1 MNVAE
6 LRKAQIRTT
15 EIILL
20 AVDHV
25 DQARMKTS
33 AELCLSHAFEME
45 IYDPEAARMWA
56 RKSLAY
62 SVGKLH
68 PDYLRAAK

>member
-1 MNVAE
+1 MNAAE
-6 LRKAQIRTT
+6 LRNAQIITS

-25 DQARMKTS
+25 DQAAMKTS
-33 AELCLSHAFEME
+33 AELCLSHAYELE

-62 SVGKLH
+62 SVGKRH
-68 PDYLRAAK
+68 PDYARAK